1 MIYCL
6 ARGLHALRLSAS
18 ADDGKRLG
26 AERKAAESCTAFH
39 EVDLRGGC
47 RGEDGP
53 ALQKGRGASRD
64 FLVMLGGF
72 EHPRAAQE
80 RPKSG

>member
-1 MIYCL
+1 MFMPH
-6 ARGLHALRLSAS
+6 LHALRLNAS

-26 AERKAAESCTAFH
+26 AERKAAESCAAFH

-53 ALQKGRGASRD
+53 ARQKTVGASSDDGKR
-64 FLVMLGGF
+64 LG
-72 EHPRAAQE
+72 A
-80 RPKSG
+80 